1 MTEKTVR
8 FVHIYHPA
16 YLGGDV
22 YAISQPHLHET
33 AEKSINMAIN
43 GMKEGRL
50 MHDCIQVE
58 WTADD
63 EETVYTIPEGYTV
76 PEGCIVRFMNVERPN
91 HIQPDSFVAG
101 QVGLYATAEE
111 AKAQAERINLGFW
124 MERHYIAVAVPVIF
138 KGLPMADGWVRHDRI
153 NYNAVHRE
161 ELRVVD
167 MTPTSSY

>member
-33 AEKSINMAIN
+33 AEKSVIMGSK

-58 WTADD
+58 WTAPDD
-63 EETVYTIPEGYTV
+63 DRTYTIPEDYV
-76 PEGCIVRFMNVERPN
+76 IPEGCIVRFMNVERPN

-101 QVGLYATAEE
+101 QVGLYATADA
-111 AKAQAERINLGFW
+111 AKAQAERISLGFW
-124 MERHYIAVAVPVIF
+124 MEGHYIAVAVPVIF
-138 KGLPMADGWVRHDRI
+138 KGLPMADGWVKNDRVSYTAI
-153 NYNAVHRE
+153 HRE

-167 MTPTSSY
+167 MTPTPQY